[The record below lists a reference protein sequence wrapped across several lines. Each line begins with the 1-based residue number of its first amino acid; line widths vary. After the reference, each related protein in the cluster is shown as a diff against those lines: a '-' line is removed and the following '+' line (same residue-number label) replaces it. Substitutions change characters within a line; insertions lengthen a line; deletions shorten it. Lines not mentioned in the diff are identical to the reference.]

1 MERWDKL
8 NFAFEYLLHFIN
20 RKPADARFEI
30 DPVELAL
37 VSNFK
42 GGNNSVVEPLPSL
55 GGKLPQYSGQLSGL
69 AKLIGGRDL
78 RQFQTINRLGAE
90 ASYFLG
96 LTAHANTKIAGF
108 GPSYASALLAAY
120 FPKTLPIVDRQVLR
134 GADIEHDVD
143 GNGQVV
149 GIASHYPLLLRRFRD
164 ELEVRPH
171 ASVRELDREWFVRG
185 SKINRTLTVTRS
197 GLE

>member
-8 NFAFEYLLHFIN
+8 NFAFEYLLCFIN
-20 RKPADARFEI
+20 RKPADAHYEI

-42 GGNNSVVEPLPSL
+42 GGNNSVVEPLLSL
-55 GGKLPQYSGQLSGL
+55 DEKLSRYSDQLSGL
-69 AKLIGGRDL
+69 AKLISGHDL
-78 RQFQTINRLGAE
+78 RQIQTIDRLGAE
-90 ASYFLG
+90 ASEFLG

-134 GADIEHDVD
+134 GADIKHVVN

-149 GIASHYPLLLRRFRD
+149 SIANYYPMLLRRFRE

-171 ASVRELDREWFVRG
+171 LSVRELDREWFVRG
-185 SKINRTLTVTRS
+185 SKINRTRGRS
-197 GLE
+197 

>member
-20 RKPADARFEI
+20 LKPADARYEI
-30 DPVELAL
+30 EPVELAL

-42 GGNNSVVEPLPSL
+42 GGNSSVVEPLRSL
-55 GGKLPQYSGQLSGL
+55 GEKLPQYSGYLSEL
-69 AKLIGGRDL
+69 AKLIAGSDL
-78 RQFQTINRLGAE
+78 RQIQTVDRLHAE
-90 ASYFLG
+90 ASGFLG
-96 LTAHANTKIAGF
+96 LTAHASTKIAGF

-120 FPKTLPIVDRQVLR
+120 FPRTLPIVDRQVLR

-143 GNGQVV
+143 RNGQVV
-149 GIASHYPLLLRRFRD
+149 NIANYYPTLLKRFRD

-171 ASVRELDREWFVRG
+171 TSVRELDREWFIRG
-185 SKINRTLTVTRS
+185 SKINRGPIGTS
-197 GLE
+197 GDAE